1 MWVEGSDV
9 AAFPATPQW
18 LVTETLSPC
27 GSRTPPTV
35 LTARGVE
42 PRTSE
47 PSRLATILEP
57 TSERALLALP
67 ALSRSGL
74 AALIA
79 MREGRGAGGDPGL
92 VGGCFR
98 YPGRLLMRLA
108 HGPDP
113 PHLAWSLAHH
123 HWAFPH
129 DWRLKQVN
137 RESPAAC
144 CCRCPVSSGPYQAAN
159 RHA

>member
-1 MWVEGSDV
+1 MWLGGVWVEGSDV

-79 MREGRGAGGDPGL
+79 MREGRGAGGDS
-92 VGGCFR
+92 
-98 YPGRLLMRLA
+98 RLA
-108 HGPDP
+108 CTLDCTP
-113 PHLAWSLAHH
+113 P
-123 HWAFPH
+123 
-129 DWRLKQVN
+129 RLV
-137 RESPAAC
+137 A
-144 CCRCPVSSGPYQAAN
+144 VSSGTQLRFLPVTTG
-159 RHA
+159 HSL